1 MRQTGI
7 KTTTYGNIP
16 QILAN
21 VELQHSIGIV
31 VAGTITGQTINGR
44 KVVRAGTPLYGNID
58 ARGTAF
64 VAETTTAGVSN
75 AVGILLHDVDITD
88 GNNNGTLLV
97 FGFVNKL
104 RIDSTTLAKIT
115 AAVQTALKNIVFY
128 NA

>member
-1 MRQTGI
+1 M
-7 KTTTYGNIP
+7 
-16 QILAN
+16 
-21 VELQHSIGIV
+21 
-31 VAGTITGQTINGR
+31 
-44 KVVRAGTPLYGNID
+44 YGNID

-64 VAETTTAGVSN
+64 VAETTTEGVSN

-88 GNNNGTLLV
+88 GNNNGTLLI

-104 RIDSTTLAKIT
+104 RIDSVTLAKIT